1 MTNNSNELKTEKCSK
16 NELIF
21 DRSTV
26 LTSVTEDYGL
36 VCDELFLQ
44 SIFNS
49 LYLGGMFVGSFMI
62 GMISDKFG
70 RLKAM
75 IFSIFLVSGSGI
87 LAVFV
92 NNKVLF
98 AFLRLTCG
106 MGGMGCILVTAVIAA
121 EETLPG

>member
-1 MTNNSNELKTEKCSK
+1 M
-16 NELIF
+16 
-21 DRSTV
+21 

-106 MGGMGCILVTAVIAA
+106 MGGMGCTKSS
-121 EETLPG
+121 LPWLLLWLFRLANSFWHLKRIF